1 MPNLS
6 SDPGGDYVGAMI
18 TRRRLA
24 AVSALFL
31 TSAALLFAHGAA
43 GAAASALTIQHP
55 WSRPATAGGV
65 GVGYFTI
72 LNPGKTPDRLLRVE
86 TAAAQW
92 AGLHVSQMR
101 DGMMTMDEIKGGV
114 RIDAGGRVDFQP
126 GGLHVMF
133 IGLKK
138 PQKVG
143 DVLPA
148 TLVFEK
154 AGRIKVD
161 FKVETGA
168 PPKPMAD
175 MPGMKH

>member
-1 MPNLS
+1 MINRRALAFAVLALS
-6 SDPGGDYVGAMI
+6 GA
-18 TRRRLA
+18 
-24 AVSALFL
+24 S
-31 TSAALLFAHGAA
+31 LLLPEA
-43 GAAASALTIQHP
+43 GAKAAPPTALQITHP

-65 GVGYFTI
+65 GAGYFTI
-72 LNPGKTPDRLLRVE
+72 LNPARTPDRLLRVE
-86 TAAAQW
+86 AAW
-92 AGLHVSQMR
+92 ADAAGMHVTGMR

-114 RIDAGGRVDFQP
+114 RIDAGGRVDFRP

-133 IGLKK
+133 VGLKK

-154 AGRIKVD
+154 AGRIKVA

-168 PPKPMAD
+168 AGSTAKPMAD
-175 MPGMKH
+175 MPGMDH